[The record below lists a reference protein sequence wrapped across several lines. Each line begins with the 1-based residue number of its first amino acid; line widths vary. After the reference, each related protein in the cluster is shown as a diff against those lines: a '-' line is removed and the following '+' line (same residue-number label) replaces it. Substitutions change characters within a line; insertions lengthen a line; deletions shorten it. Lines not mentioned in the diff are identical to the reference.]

1 MAFSVPLFIEFMN
14 VQQDYIQIHRTKS
27 RQNRTI
33 NVEGKDLWSWVK
45 FGFHQANFHE
55 THNIH

>member
-33 NVEGKDLWSWVK
+33 NVEGKDLWS
-45 FGFHQANFHE
+45 
-55 THNIH
+55 